1 MNYFNNFNV
10 FMNAYGDDSNGGGN
24 GGSNVINL
32 TNASMDSAFTFVD
45 SPYRFTDPPR
55 YYKANDPYFY
65 EVDNIPLKQL
75 HENCLWLK
83 DQIMGIDTDVT
94 GIPLSKITDLQPF
107 VTNSDRVLY
116 VRPGKFTARIN
127 DAYNTTPES
136 SWANFAEGVTNIDL
150 ARSPVYVTP
159 SVFLSDS
166 LFSALVSSET
176 NQLLYNNGLYDHYQH
191 HASLFVTEPPIDSA
205 SVPGGPFT
213 LNTVLDP
220 TFLSTGSLTIAM
232 LPKIKAAVWQ
242 QKSNVAQEEPYYP
255 DLQQLSV
262 DFCRRW
268 KGVFRTSVV
277 NSIEQLSV
285 TIPPFEDSDY
295 IDTNDAYDPQVRID
309 LVFMYSHPVD
319 SPESHIVKD
328 AGGGPEKIT
337 KPILGVVKGAGSIL
351 TTKSLIGAPAYD
363 IINDSNFIGT
373 APWDLQRNN
382 PDKYYSTEQQL
393 SEFADLSIQSPLS
406 DQLGSNNTPF
416 GEGRDAGNNFPSPDD
431 LLNLAPILS
440 EDAADSHLATLG
452 QTVLPL
458 CYVIVKRNS
467 PVITVDDIIDIRPF
481 LRTAELTYNER
492 AGLGASNPPLSLAN
506 PATGKYELYKSLESM
521 RDFIMKYVNTIAG
534 DITGQLDNFAVVPKP
549 QFAATIHSP
558 HIDGSNYVADA
569 NGVGFKCPLYSA
581 KNINCNLSENWPE
594 AFAEY
599 STTSAIS
606 APADGEDS
614 IELIPG
620 RYSLD
625 FDLSIWDTRQQDS
638 SKTFWLEVVDVSTDE
653 KLAPLYFEQRLD
665 GERIGEPNV
674 SSSGSDTVHGHLSY
688 KTIMDIDIKRSI
700 AFTVTI
706 SSSTSNNFGLSGG
719 VRLIR
724 EQNLDESEATIR

>member
-1 MNYFNNFNV
+1 
-10 FMNAYGDDSNGGGN
+10 MNAYGDDSNGGGD
-24 GGSNVINL
+24 GGSNVLNL
-32 TNASMDSAFTFVD
+32 TNASIDASFDFVS
-45 SPYRFTDPPR
+45 SPFRFTDPPR

-65 EVDNIPLKQL
+65 EVDNIPLKQI

-127 DAYNTTPES
+127 DAYS
-136 SWANFAEGVTNIDL
+136 SSPQDLWASFSEDVATIDL
-150 ARSPVYVTP
+150 ARSPVYTTP
-159 SVFLSDS
+159 SIVLSNP
-166 LFSALVSSET
+166 LFQALVSSEI
-176 NQLLYNNGLYDHYQH
+176 NQLLYNNGLFDHYQH
-191 HASLFVTEPPIDSA
+191 HASLFVTDPPISSA

-213 LNTVLDP
+213 LTTVLDP
-220 TFLSTGSLTIAM
+220 TFLSVGSLSLSM
-232 LPKIKAAVWQ
+232 LPKIKSAVWQ
-242 QKSNVAQEEPYYP
+242 QRSNTAFEAPYLP

-277 NSIEQLSV
+277 NSTDQLSII
-285 TIPPFEDSDY
+285 IPPFEDYDY
-295 IDTNDAYDPQVRID
+295 IDKNDTYDPQVRID

-319 SPESHIVKD
+319 SPASHIVKD
-328 AGGGPEKIT
+328 SGGGPQQIT
-337 KPILGVVKGAGSIL
+337 KPTLGVVKGAGAIL
-351 TTKSLIGAPAYD
+351 TPKSFQGDIAYD
-363 IINDSNFIGT
+363 IINNSDFIGT
-373 APWDLQRNN
+373 PPWDSQANN
-382 PDKYYSTEQQL
+382 PDKYYDLQQQL

-406 DQLGSNNTPF
+406 DQLGTNNTPF
-416 GEGRDAGNNFPSPDD
+416 GEGRDVGNNFPSPDD
-431 LLNLAPILS
+431 LLNLAPIL
-440 EDAADSHLATLG
+440 ADNATESNLTTLG

-458 CYVIVKRNS
+458 CYVIVKRGS

-492 AGLGASNPPLSLAN
+492 AGVGAANPPLSLAN
-506 PATGKYELYKSLESM
+506 PATGKYELYNSLESM

-549 QFAATIHSP
+549 QLTSTIHTV
-558 HIDGSNYVADA
+558 HIDGSNYVADS
-569 NGVGFKCPLYSA
+569 NGVGFKCPLYDA
-581 KNINCNLSENWPE
+581 KNINCNLVENWPE

-599 STTSAIS
+599 STPSAIS
-606 APADGEDS
+606 APADGDVTV
-614 IELIPG
+614 ELIPG

-625 FDLSIWDTRQQDS
+625 LDISIWDTRQHDA
-638 SKTFWLEVVDVSTDE
+638 SKTFWIEMVDADTDE
-653 KLAPLYFEQRLD
+653 KLAPAPHEQRLD

-688 KTIMDIDIKRSI
+688 KTIVDIDHKRTV
-700 AFTVTI
+700 AFTVTT

-719 VRLIR
+719 VRLKR
-724 EQNLDESEATIR
+724 EQNIDGSEATIR